1 MLQMAWLLYVRNC
14 ENVGWK
20 YSIRNCLQLYKGIV
34 NLRLRNMKMEQ
45 YTEFLEILGKR
56 KQRTSSSIFP
66 RIIPIFFCFRLHY
79 QMASPYAF
87 LH

>member
-1 MLQMAWLLYVRNC
+1 MLQMVWLLYVRTY

-45 YTEFLEILGKR
+45 YTEFLEILR
-56 KQRTSSSIFP
+56 KEEPEDI
-66 RIIPIFFCFRLHY
+66 
-79 QMASPYAF
+79 
-87 LH
+87 